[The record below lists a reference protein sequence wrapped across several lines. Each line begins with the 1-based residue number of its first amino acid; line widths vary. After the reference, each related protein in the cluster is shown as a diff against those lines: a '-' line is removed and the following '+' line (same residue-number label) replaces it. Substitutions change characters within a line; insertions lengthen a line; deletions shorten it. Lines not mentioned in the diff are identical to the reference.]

1 MKRKAAP
8 DPGGVR
14 TALVVDM
21 SLLMERTA
29 RPARPTRLAYA
40 AAVLAREVTER
51 GWRAETAAHDLRAK
65 LHDDRP
71 LLRLL
76 QAKVARAMLTRPTEI
91 DERAHATLAL
101 ALAGIGGG
109 ASYE

>member
-1 MKRKAAP
+1 
-8 DPGGVR
+8 VR

-21 SLLMERTA
+21 SFLMERTA

-76 QAKVARAMLTRPTEI
+76 QARVARAMLTRPTEI
-91 DERAHATLAL
+91 DERAHATLTL

-109 ASYE
+109 MSHE